1 VTDASSSLHRQ
12 SWELI
17 PWVINGTSS
26 DADRQAVEAH
36 LQSCAD
42 CRAELEFQQRLQR
55 AVTHEGDLDANS
67 HAMWARLRE
76 RLDSDADSRQP
87 ARVDRQRVRH
97 NGHGW
102 MPWVMAAMLVQGVGL
117 GVLGT
122 ALWSRAQMSSPNA
135 SAPSAAYRTLSA
147 SLPPTQS
154 ATVRVVFAPKMTL
167 AELSAVLTSARLQV
181 VSGPSDADVWSL
193 APAGDSNRAAIDAAV
208 RTLRSTPSV
217 RFAEPIGASP

>member
-17 PWVINGTSS
+17 PWVINGTAS
-26 DADRQAVEAH
+26 DADRQTLEAH
-36 LQSCAD
+36 LQSCSD
-42 CRAELEFQQRLQR
+42 CRAELEFQQRLQG
-55 AVTHEGDLDANS
+55 AVAHEGDLDANS

-76 RLDSDADSRQP
+76 RLDSDADSRKP
-87 ARVDRQRVRH
+87 VRVDRPRARH

-135 SAPSAAYRTLSA
+135 SGPSAAYRTLSA
-147 SLPPTQS
+147 SLPPTQP
-154 ATVRVVFAPKMTL
+154 ATVRVVFAPTMTL
-167 AELSAVLTSARLQV
+167 SQLSAVLTSARLQV

-193 APAGDSNRAAIDAAV
+193 APAGDSNRAATDAAV
-208 RTLRSTPSV
+208 RTLRSNPSV
-217 RFAEPIGASP
+217 RFAEPIGAPP